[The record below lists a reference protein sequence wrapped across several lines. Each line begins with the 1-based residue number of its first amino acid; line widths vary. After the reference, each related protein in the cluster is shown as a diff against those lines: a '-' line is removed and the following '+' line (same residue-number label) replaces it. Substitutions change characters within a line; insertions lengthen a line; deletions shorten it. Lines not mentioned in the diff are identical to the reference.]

1 ADGGAVPHR
10 SGGVSQGAVGDAGG
24 GLQDPRRVRRRRHA
38 PVAQGRV
45 AGGAALADAAL
56 VQGELAPLADAGGG
70 DGGAGGGRHDR
81 MANRERRRIAMRWQ
95 AAMSLPTRDG
105 AEMHLRL
112 PGILAARPMAMDF
125 IASVCHSL
133 HVPLDVEHAML
144 SAVGEAFNNVV
155 VHSYR
160 DVAGEV

>member
-1 ADGGAVPHR
+1 
-10 SGGVSQGAVGDAGG
+10 
-24 GLQDPRRVRRRRHA
+24 
-38 PVAQGRV
+38 
-45 AGGAALADAAL
+45 
-56 VQGELAPLADAGGG
+56 
-70 DGGAGGGRHDR
+70 
-81 MANRERRRIAMRWQ
+81 MRWQ

-133 HVPLDVEHAML
+133 HVPVDVEHAML

-160 DVAGEV
+160 DVAGEVEIEVETGGERIVVRLRDRGAGFDPQKVKSRDLDELPEGGLGMFIMMRTMDDVRWYRQGEHNVVSMMKRIVK